1 MVRFAVGN
9 ARPLHIQ
16 QRYLDHCPRLLEH
29 TSATFEDGKVVAE
42 IQLYLITLKLQG
54 SNPRMRLADVEYE
67 EIERW
72 KMEWAHLFSQSPEM
86 P

>member
-1 MVRFAVGN
+1 M
-9 ARPLHIQ
+9 
-16 QRYLDHCPRLLEH
+16 LEH
-29 TSATFEDGKVVAE
+29 PSATFEDGKVMSE

-72 KMEWAHLFSQSPEM
+72 KMEWAHLFSKFFHPYSFKNSIANHQQPAKRIQHST
-86 P
+86 